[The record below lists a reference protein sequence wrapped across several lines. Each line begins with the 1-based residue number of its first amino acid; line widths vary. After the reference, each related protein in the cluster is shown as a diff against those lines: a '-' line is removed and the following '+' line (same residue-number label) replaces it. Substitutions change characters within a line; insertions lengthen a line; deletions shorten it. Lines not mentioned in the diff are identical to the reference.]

1 MSILDA
7 QRYVESMTR
16 KEIADALKKGGHPLV
31 PGFVLADRAEQLK
44 KNDAA
49 VKKMEEMA
57 GIPAPNQ
64 DIGSK
69 LAQYLEANM
78 RAEEEK
84 SRGALDMPGQGV
96 GEPMPKPGMPPV
108 LGGAGKPMPGATA
121 FGQGTPMA
129 KAGGGL
135 IPRYQDR
142 GLVEEEDFMG
152 DLAVA
157 DGTIDVGSTLSD
169 MLAQA
174 RARETAAGRPLT
186 TGDVDY
192 FREHGRY
199 PSQSAG
205 FWETLIGGSAR
216 DRAANEAAMRERFRA
231 GMSPS
236 NQNALAAA
244 TYAGTRGTS
253 RFAPLSNVAEPPSG
267 IAALADMFKRK
278 EDEDE
283 RRVQSL
289 HDMIS
294 GRLGD
299 MRTAATTETAA
310 EADVREAREGFAQRI
325 RSRKQDIR
333 DILPTEE
340 QDKLRSSAT
349 MLELIS
355 DTMGA
360 RSTDPA
366 NSGFGRIA
374 RGMREL
380 GQQRQERDLG
390 IEELMFGLDKGAFD
404 VEDRNRAGLA
414 TLSRAGER
422 YDESEFDLM
431 LAQYEAQAKAL
442 LEGQKAGQ
450 GLYKPAQ
457 WASVINFLEGPES
470 VEIPEADRTRIQQIL
485 VQSMTG
491 GAAGMPAGMPTGTR
505 ELLER
510 YAAGDLS
517 EEERTGLLARLAK
530 GAAYGGTTGAV
541 GGSVIPGIGTTVGGV
556 GGATLGALQQAIFG
570 N

>member
-1 MSILDA
+1 
-7 QRYVESMTR
+7 
-16 KEIADALKKGGHPLV
+16 
-31 PGFVLADRAEQLK
+31 
-44 KNDAA
+44 
-49 VKKMEEMA
+49 
-57 GIPAPNQ
+57 
-64 DIGSK
+64 
-69 LAQYLEANM
+69 
-78 RAEEEK
+78 
-84 SRGALDMPGQGV
+84 
-96 GEPMPKPGMPPV
+96 
-108 LGGAGKPMPGATA
+108 
-121 FGQGTPMA
+121 
-129 KAGGGL
+129 
-135 IPRYQDR
+135 
-142 GLVEEEDFMG
+142 MG

-267 IAALADMFKRK
+267 IAALADMF
-278 EDEDE
+278 E
-283 RRVQSL
+283 RRNEQDQRQVQSL
-289 HDMIS
+289 YDMIS
-294 GRLGD
+294 GRIGD
-299 MRTAATTETAA
+299 MRTAATTETKA
-310 EADVREAREGFAQRI
+310 EADLREAREGFAQRI

-340 QDKLRSSAT
+340 QDKLTTSAT
-349 MLELIS
+349 MLELMS
-355 DTMGA
+355 DVTGA

-390 IEELMFGLDKGAFD
+390 IEELMFNLDKGAFD
-404 VEDRNRAGLA
+404 VEDRNLAGLA

-442 LEGQKAGQ
+442 LEAQKGGQ

-491 GAAGMPAGMPTGTR
+491 GAAGMPAGTS

-510 YAAGDLS
+510 LVAGDLS
-517 EEERTGLLARLAK
+517 EEERTGLLARLAR
-530 GAAYGGTTGAV
+530 GAAYGGATGAV
-541 GGSVIPGIGTTVGGV
+541 SGSVIPGIGTTVGGV

>member
-78 RAEEEK
+78 RAGEAGG
-84 SRGALDMPGQGV
+84 RGAPNMPGQGP
-96 GEPMPKPGMPPV
+96 GGAMPTPGVPSVP
-108 LGGAGKPMPGATA
+108 GGAGGPMPGMARMPQGGAMTA
-121 FGQGTPMA
+121 GMPM
-129 KAGGGL
+129 AGGGL

-267 IAALADMFKRK
+267 IAALADMF
-278 EDEDE
+278 E
-283 RRVQSL
+283 RRNEQDQRQVQSL
-289 HDMIS
+289 YDMIS
-294 GRLGD
+294 GRIGD
-299 MRTAATTETAA
+299 MRTAATTETKA
-310 EADVREAREGFAQRI
+310 EADLREAREGFAQRI

-340 QDKLRSSAT
+340 QDKLTTSAT
-349 MLELIS
+349 MLELMS
-355 DTMGA
+355 DVTGA

-390 IEELMFGLDKGAFD
+390 IEELMFNLDKGAFD
-404 VEDRNRAGLA
+404 VEDRNLAGLA

-442 LEGQKAGQ
+442 LEAQKGGQ

-491 GAAGMPAGMPTGTR
+491 GAAGMPAGTS

-510 YAAGDLS
+510 LVAGDLS
-517 EEERTGLLARLAK
+517 EEERTGLLARLAR
-530 GAAYGGTTGAV
+530 GAAYGGATGAV
-541 GGSVIPGIGTTVGGV
+541 SGSVIPGIGTTVGGV

>member
-31 PGFVLADRAEQLK
+31 PTFVLADRAEQLK

-78 RAEEEK
+78 RAGEAGG
-84 SRGALDMPGQGV
+84 RGAPNMPGQGP
-96 GEPMPKPGMPPV
+96 GGAMPTPGVPSVP
-108 LGGAGKPMPGATA
+108 GGAGGPMPGMARMPQGGATTS
-121 FGQGTPMA
+121 GMPM
-129 KAGGGL
+129 AGGGL

-142 GLVEEEDFMG
+142 GLVEGSGLRPPIARRLDPDFEYDPEMPMFSDIFPGFSLGDTSDPYSVPHYLGRGFGDFYGGSQQLTHGLANLIEMLPGQQFGEDGMFG
-152 DLAVA
+152 GRRAEDDYL
-157 DGTIDVGSTLSD
+157 LSRHLFKD
-169 MLAQA
+169 RNDPDSYYDPRVKGWSGLE
-174 RARETAAGRPLT
+174 RRLGLT
-186 TGDVDY
+186 T
-192 FREHGRY
+192 
-199 PSQSAG
+199 
-205 FWETLIGGSAR
+205 T
-216 DRAANEAAMRERFRA
+216 DRFNRRNKQER
-231 GMSPS
+231 
-236 NQNALAAA
+236 QQ
-244 TYAGTRGTS
+244 
-253 RFAPLSNVAEPPSG
+253 
-267 IAALADMFKRK
+267 
-278 EDEDE
+278 
-283 RRVQSL
+283 VQSL
-289 HDMIS
+289 YDMLS
-294 GRLGD
+294 GRLSD
-299 MRTAATTETAA
+299 MRTAATTETEA
-310 EADVREAREGFAQRI
+310 EADLREAREGFAQRI

-390 IEELMFGLDKGAFD
+390 IEELMFNLDKGAFD
-404 VEDRNRAGLA
+404 IEDRNRAGLA

-422 YDESEFDLM
+422 YDDPEFDLM
-431 LAQYEAQAKAL
+431 LAQYEARQKAL
-442 LEGQKAGQ
+442 LEAQKAGQ

-485 VQSMTG
+485 VQSMMG
-491 GAAGMPAGMPTGTR
+491 GSSAPSRLEQVMAA
-505 ELLER
+505 L
-510 YAAGDLS
+510 
-517 EEERTGLLARLAK
+517 EEEE
-530 GAAYGGTTGAV
+530 
-541 GGSVIPGIGTTVGGV
+541 
-556 GGATLGALQQAIFG
+556 
-570 N
+570 

>member
-31 PGFVLADRAEQLK
+31 PAFVLADRAEQLK
-44 KNDAA
+44 NNDAA

-84 SRGALDMPGQGV
+84 SRGGLGMPGQGV

-108 LGGAGKPMPGATA
+108 PSGAGKPMPGATA

-142 GLVEEEDFMG
+142 GLVEGSGLRPPIARRLDPDFEYDPEMPMFSDRFPGFSLGDTSDPYSLPHYLGRGFGDFYGGSQQLTHGLANLIEMLPGQQFGEDGMFG
-152 DLAVA
+152 GRRAEDDYL
-157 DGTIDVGSTLSD
+157 LSRHLFKD
-169 MLAQA
+169 RNDPDSYYDPRVKGWSGLE
-174 RARETAAGRPLT
+174 RRLGLT
-186 TGDVDY
+186 T
-192 FREHGRY
+192 
-199 PSQSAG
+199 A
-205 FWETLIGGSAR
+205 
-216 DRAANEAAMRERFRA
+216 DRFNRRNEQER
-231 GMSPS
+231 
-236 NQNALAAA
+236 QQ
-244 TYAGTRGTS
+244 
-253 RFAPLSNVAEPPSG
+253 
-267 IAALADMFKRK
+267 
-278 EDEDE
+278 
-283 RRVQSL
+283 VQSL
-289 HDMIS
+289 YDMLS

-299 MRTAATTETAA
+299 MRTAATTETGA
-310 EADVREAREGFAQRI
+310 EADLREAREGFAQRI

-340 QDKLRSSAT
+340 QDKLRTSAT

-431 LAQYEAQAKAL
+431 LAQYEARQKAL
-442 LEGQKAGQ
+442 LEAQKAGQ

-491 GAAGMPAGMPTGTR
+491 GAAGMPAGTS
-505 ELLER
+505 ELIER
-510 YAAGDLS
+510 MVAGDLS
-517 EEERTGLLARLAK
+517 EEERTGLLARLAR
-530 GAAYGGTTGAV
+530 GAALGAPTGAV
-541 GGSVIPGIGTTVGGV
+541 TGSMIFPGIGTTVGAA
-556 GGATLGALQQAIFG
+556 GGATLGALTEAIFG

>member
-157 DGTIDVGSTLSD
+157 DG
-169 MLAQA
+169 
-174 RARETAAGRPLT
+174 
-186 TGDVDY
+186 
-192 FREHGRY
+192 
-199 PSQSAG
+199 
-205 FWETLIGGSAR
+205 SAR

-253 RFAPLSNVAEPPSG
+253 RFEPLSNVAEPPSG

-530 GAAYGGTTGAV
+530 GAAYGGSGGAV
-541 GGSVIPGIGTTVGGV
+541 AGSVIPGIGTTVGGV

>member
-31 PGFVLADRAEQLK
+31 PAFVLADRAEQLK
-44 KNDAA
+44 NNDAA
-49 VKKMEEMA
+49 VKKLEEIA

-78 RAEEEK
+78 RAGEEK
-84 SRGALDMPGQGV
+84 SRGGLGMPGQGV
-96 GEPMPKPGMPPV
+96 GEPMPKPGMPP
-108 LGGAGKPMPGATA
+108 GPSGAGKPMPGATA

-142 GLVEEEDFMG
+142 GLVEGSGLRPPIARRLDPDFEYDPEMPMFSDRFPGFSLGDTSDPYSLPHYLGRGFGDFYGGSQQLTHGLANLIEMLPGQQFGEDGMFG
-152 DLAVA
+152 GRRAEDDYL
-157 DGTIDVGSTLSD
+157 LSRHLFKD
-169 MLAQA
+169 RNDPDSYYDPRVKGWSGLE
-174 RARETAAGRPLT
+174 RRLGLT
-186 TGDVDY
+186 T
-192 FREHGRY
+192 
-199 PSQSAG
+199 A
-205 FWETLIGGSAR
+205 
-216 DRAANEAAMRERFRA
+216 DRFNRRNEQER
-231 GMSPS
+231 
-236 NQNALAAA
+236 QQ
-244 TYAGTRGTS
+244 
-253 RFAPLSNVAEPPSG
+253 
-267 IAALADMFKRK
+267 
-278 EDEDE
+278 
-283 RRVQSL
+283 VQSL
-289 HDMIS
+289 YDMLS

-299 MRTAATTETAA
+299 MRTAATTETEA
-310 EADVREAREGFAQRI
+310 EADLREAREGFAQRI

-390 IEELMFGLDKGAFD
+390 IEELMFNLDKGAFD

-422 YDESEFDLM
+422 YDDPEFDLM
-431 LAQYEAQAKAL
+431 LAQYEARQKAL
-442 LEGQKAGQ
+442 LEAQKAGQ

-485 VQSMTG
+485 VQSMMG
-491 GAAGMPAGMPTGTR
+491 GSSAPSRLEQVMAA
-505 ELLER
+505 L
-510 YAAGDLS
+510 
-517 EEERTGLLARLAK
+517 EEEE
-530 GAAYGGTTGAV
+530 
-541 GGSVIPGIGTTVGGV
+541 
-556 GGATLGALQQAIFG
+556 
-570 N
+570 

>member
-31 PGFVLADRAEQLK
+31 PAFVLADRAEQLK

-49 VKKMEEMA
+49 VKKLEEIA

-78 RAEEEK
+78 RAGEAGG
-84 SRGALDMPGQGV
+84 RGAPNMPGQG
-96 GEPMPKPGMPPV
+96 P
-108 LGGAGKPMPGATA
+108 GGAMPTPGVPSVPSGAGGPMPGMSRMPQGGATTS
-121 FGQGTPMA
+121 GMPM
-129 KAGGGL
+129 AGGGL

-157 DGTIDVGSTLSD
+157 DGTIDVGPTLSD

-174 RARETAAGRPLT
+174 RARDTAAGRPLT
-186 TGDVDY
+186 MGDLDY

-216 DRAANEAAMRERFRA
+216 DRAANEAAMKERFRA

-236 NQNALAAA
+236 TQNALAAA

-267 IAALADMFKRK
+267 IAALADMFERRN
-278 EDEDE
+278 EQDQ

-289 HDMIS
+289 YDMIS
-294 GRLGD
+294 GRIGD
-299 MRTAATTETAA
+299 MRTAATTETKA
-310 EADVREAREGFAQRI
+310 EADLREAREGFAQRI

-340 QDKLRSSAT
+340 QDKLRTSAT

-404 VEDRNRAGLA
+404 VEDRNLAGLA

-442 LEGQKAGQ
+442 LEAQKGGQ

-491 GAAGMPAGMPTGTR
+491 GAAGMPAGTS

-510 YAAGDLS
+510 LAAGDLS
-517 EEERTGLLARLAK
+517 KEEESGLLGTLARTIA
-530 GAAYGGTTGAV
+530 GAGVGGTV
-541 GGSVIPGIGTTVGGV
+541 GGFTPLGPFGVIPGAIIGGV
-556 GGATLGALQQAIFG
+556 GANVVGG
-570 N
+570 